1 MNANIY
7 ICIIVIVAAAIL
19 YHRQTYKYENFEDL
33 AQSSNQPANPLGYG
47 QLPFYDMPVDKELM
61 RTYWGP
67 YLWGFRSSPFYEYGI
82 QTSAPYPYQ
91 FECDDF
97 ATKKCVD
104 SCAPHCYK
112 ENYLQCASG
121 AALVDPQAGLHTCA
135 PPT

>member
-1 MNANIY
+1 MNNEIY
-7 ICIIVIVAAAIL
+7 VLIVVILAAIIL
-19 YHRQTYKYENFEDL
+19 FQTQIQKEYFEDL
-33 AQSSNQPANPLGYG
+33 AQSSGVPSNSLGYG

-67 YLWGFRSSPFYEYGI
+67 YLWGFRSSPFYQYGP

-112 ENYLQCASG
+112 ENYLQCAAG
-121 AALVDPQAGLHTCA
+121 AALVDPQVGPHTC
-135 PPT
+135 